1 MTIKLNHI
9 AVKKGMAT
17 ILDDIHFD
25 INQGENWAILGE
37 NGSGKTTLLNVLAGK
52 QAVAKGIVERQKGI
66 KTLLLASTFKDNR
79 LVNKAYQFYQQRYMS
94 DAAALAP
101 TVYEIVQ
108 NQVKPQNTVN
118 AASVVLPPKSY
129 DDEAVE
135 EWANILKIN
144 HLLHQKVVT
153 LSNGETRRVH
163 LLVALLKKPQVLL
176 LDNPF
181 VGLDVE
187 SRQILQRILGE
198 VMASGIQIVLVCA
211 ASEMP
216 ESVTNVVV
224 LKDGKVAKILNEMK
238 SRFFSGLRG
247 ASISDVRFRTSE
259 LGRDFVS
266 KSENKLLDG
275 HLLAKIK
282 AQPSRNDFEY
292 AVRFRNVT
300 VQYGGR
306 KVVENINWAIKRGEK
321 WALLGANGSGKS
333 TLLSLIIADNP
344 QAYRNDFDL
353 FDRKRGTGE
362 SIWDIKK
369 HIGFVSPELH
379 LYANLHHK
387 VWKIIASGLFDVT
400 VLHKTLTLAE
410 AEIVGNY
417 IKLFSLETVKDKLLH
432 ELSSGQQRS
441 VFLARALVKNP
452 PLLILDEPCQGLDE
466 ENMVYFREL
475 VNELAVSLDKTL
487 IYVTHYEVEIP
498 ACVNQFFRL

>member
-9 AVKKGMAT
+9 AVKKGT
-17 ILDDIHFD
+17 TFILDDIHFD

-52 QAVAKGIVERQKGI
+52 QPVAKGIVERQKGI

-94 DAAALAP
+94 DAAALTP

-135 EWANILKIN
+135 EWANVLKIN

-163 LLVALLKKPQVLL
+163 LLIALLKEPQVLL

-181 VGLDVE
+181 VGLDVA
-187 SRQILQRILGE
+187 SRQILHEILDK
-198 VMASGIQIVLVCA
+198 VMASGIQIVLVCT
-211 ASEMP
+211 ASELP
-216 ESVTNVVV
+216 DGVTNVVV
-224 LKDGKVAKILNEMK
+224 LKDGKIVEI
-238 SRFFSGLRG
+238 LRG
-247 ASISDVRFRTSE
+247 SAISDLRFRTSE
-259 LGRDFVS
+259 LGPDFVS
-266 KSENKLLDG
+266 ESENKLLDG

-300 VQYGGR
+300 VQYGGK
-306 KVVENINWAIKRGEK
+306 KVVENINWTIKRGEK

-387 VWKIIASGLFDVT
+387 VWKIIASGLFDVA

-410 AEIVGNY
+410 AKIVGNY
-417 IKLFSLETVKDKLLH
+417 IKLFSLETAKDKLLH
-432 ELSSGQQRS
+432 ELSSGQQRL